1 MCHTPTIGAGNRPS
15 IGDLFMPKAW
25 MLGVEEITDGNI
37 SKASPTVN
45 LFSWPTQP
53 KMEAVLILFRS
64 SNAAVHTLL
73 G

>member
-1 MCHTPTIGAGNRPS
+1 MYNTSTIGAGNRPS

-37 SKASPTVN
+37 SKVSPTVD
-45 LFSWPTQP
+45 LFSWPNHP
-53 KMEAVLILFRS
+53 KMEAVLILFRT
-64 SNAAVHTLL
+64 SNAAVYTLF